1 MFGGSASSVN
11 NILHPRDH
19 VFRRPKTIRYQWVVT
34 AAFRAPDGVKKRVYL
49 INGRLSPHILKTVYL
64 IAVDEFPG
72 PTIEARSGD
81 TIVVEVVN
89 KLQNDE
95 GVSMHWH
102 GLHMTGILEK
112 KP

>member
-1 MFGGSASSVN
+1 M
-11 NILHPRDH
+11 
-19 VFRRPKTIRYQWVVT
+19 
-34 AAFRAPDGVKKRVYL
+34 
-49 INGRLSPHILKTVYL
+49 YL